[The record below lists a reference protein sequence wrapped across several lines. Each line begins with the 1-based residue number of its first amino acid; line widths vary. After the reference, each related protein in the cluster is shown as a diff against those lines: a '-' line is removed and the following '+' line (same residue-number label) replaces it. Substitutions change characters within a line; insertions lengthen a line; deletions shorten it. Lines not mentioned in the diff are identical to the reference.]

1 MKGKERIRFWLEHL
15 VEGIVLTESGIPGTG
30 APSGGKSRVRCWRC
44 YKRSIL
50 NLEVVKYS

>member
-1 MKGKERIRFWLEHL
+1 MKGKERIRFWLAHL
-15 VEGIVLTESGIPGTG
+15 VEGIVLAESGIPGTG